1 MSDMPVQP
9 TAPQSSE
16 EVGRIRDIIFGSQM
30 RDYQQRFDA
39 VRRDL
44 ERLQQELDRLAQQQ
58 GEQDRNQSKKLE
70 GLRGEMRRADDA
82 LRDELRQTAQA
93 LSDQKVDRQALGEMF
108 IQVGTQL
115 QSGGSLADLL
125 QGLIE
130 TEQT

>member
-125 QGLIE
+125 QGLIQ